1 MKNLS
6 KTELIVIIV
15 FVLIVLA
22 VIAAIVFSNK
32 TKVYQP
38 TTVTE
43 ERNVYSMV
51 GDIANALGGVAG
63 SAMLAYGGKK

>member
-1 MKNLS
+1 MQNLS
-6 KTELIVIIV
+6 KTELIVVIV

>member
-1 MKNLS
+1 MK
-6 KTELIVIIV
+6 KKEIYIIAAFIVVVVIVI
-15 FVLIVLA
+15 L
-22 VIAAIVFSNK
+22 AIVFANK

-51 GDIANALGGVAG
+51 GDIANALGNIAG
-63 SAMLAYGGKK
+63 SAMQAYGGKK